1 MDNPYI
7 ITETRILFVYK
18 RTKGKDLF
26 EDEYKVGELFT
37 TDEDCIAM
45 PTDAA
50 KEFLARQSYGK
61 GMEVV
66 YAVTA

>member
-50 KEFLARQSYGK
+50 KEFLDRQS
-61 GMEVV
+61 
-66 YAVTA
+66 